1 MGVGVGVGEVVVL
14 LCCYDHALRVRQLV
28 LLEMIWVYWW
38 CCRVV
43 VEEPG

>member
-1 MGVGVGVGEVVVL
+1 MGVGVEEVVVL

-28 LLEMIWVYWW
+28 PAGRMRWVGGA
-38 CCRVV
+38 CGV